1 MSVKYL
7 LVAAPLR
14 EALDD
19 YHLMWSARADLL
31 RRLRRWDE
39 AMASYHRALQLVT
52 AEPERRFLRR
62 RLKEVEWVLLRK
74 GT

>member
-1 MSVKYL
+1 
-7 LVAAPLR
+7 
-14 EALDD
+14 
-19 YHLMWSARADLL
+19 
-31 RRLRRWDE
+31 
-39 AMASYHRALQLVT
+39 LVT